1 MQSAIYYDTRI
12 FKERVKIS
20 WGRDS
25 MLLKDL
31 FESRHHCRHRRKI
44 SKYKFLLFSFI
55 FLDTDPHLASV
66 VCDPLSLFRFEIR
79 VVCVWELV
87 YVCAC
92 EHKFGVATN
101 HGKF

>member
-1 MQSAIYYDTRI
+1 VKRDEVGSRERKGKESDKMKGKGRATR
-12 FKERVKIS
+12 
-20 WGRDS
+20 GP
-25 MLLKDL
+25 
-31 FESRHHCRHRRKI
+31 CRHRRKI
-44 SKYKFLLFSFI
+44 SKFFLFLFI

-66 VCDPLSLFRFEIR
+66 VCVPLSLFRFEIR
-79 VVCVWELV
+79 VVYVWELV